1 MVNVV
6 IYFIGKTLWI
16 DMQTKTISTRILA
29 SEGFKCNSFLKNNV
43 YFYV

>member
-16 DMQTKTISTRILA
+16 DMQSKTIATRILV
-29 SEGFKCNSFLKNNV
+29 SEGFKCHSFKKIMV
-43 YFYV
+43 CFYV